1 MELHQPFQASSET
14 LLHCQSRG
22 VTEDTRNA
30 VCTASSWQRS
40 QWLFSGQKPEKGR
53 SFSYL
58 FSSAAVDR
66 AMKIQYAHRLRLR
79 DSKKIGAE
87 LFASPEQLSMPD
99 RQDCQEAVP
108 SPPSNS
114 SLRSEPLASRRRTK
128 RRDVPSLTTWR
139 KQHVSCI
146 SLFGGPA
153 EVCRNHKG
161 AAPRACT
168 ASMPRKAKSIVRS
181 GGERWF
187 QQQLSSEICKMHSEP
202 ISKC

>member
-1 MELHQPFQASSET
+1 
-14 LLHCQSRG
+14 
-22 VTEDTRNA
+22 
-30 VCTASSWQRS
+30 
-40 QWLFSGQKPEKGR
+40 
-53 SFSYL
+53 
-58 FSSAAVDR
+58 
-66 AMKIQYAHRLRLR
+66 
-79 DSKKIGAE
+79 
-87 LFASPEQLSMPD
+87 MPD

-161 AAPRACT
+161 AAPRAFT
-168 ASMPRKAKSIVRS
+168 ASMPRKAKSMVRS

-202 ISKC
+202 ISKCYKARVHRHLSNSKSVYLGFYAIFLLNTKSRSVEPL